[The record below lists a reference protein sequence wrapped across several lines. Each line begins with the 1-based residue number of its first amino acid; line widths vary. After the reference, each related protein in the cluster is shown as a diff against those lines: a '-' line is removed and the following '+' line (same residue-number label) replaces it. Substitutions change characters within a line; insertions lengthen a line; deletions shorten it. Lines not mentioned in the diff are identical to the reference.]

1 MAADDGNCRAIFG
14 GEILE
19 SNDHVRDSAL
29 DPRCLRKGNDD
40 AGETVGL
47 QDSRFEES
55 ERLSPVAVTRLLPQ
69 GRVGRLN
76 PKTTQ

>member
-1 MAADDGNCRAIFG
+1 MAADDGNCRATFG

-19 SNDHVRDSAL
+19 PNDHVRDSAL

-47 QDSRFEES
+47 QDTRFGES
-55 ERLSPVAVTRLLPQ
+55 EPFISARAEWVACRASFWSH
-69 GRVGRLN
+69 GR
-76 PKTTQ
+76 